1 VNKKNSHRT
10 RRSALAILIV
20 PAAIALG
27 AASASAAA
35 AAPASARQGGTG
47 SVITGLRTVET
58 FNYEAGGQP
67 ENVTINP
74 DGSLTVSLL
83 GFLTGQPPQL
93 LHISRSGRVTV
104 LVTGE
109 PGEAI
114 GGNARDREGTIYYN
128 LLSGDPA
135 RSGIWRLRPGG
146 SPERIGALPAGQFLN
161 GLTIDAAGENLYA
174 ADSLTGTIWTVPTS
188 GGLVQ
193 AWLVSPALAP
203 AESGPGHF
211 GVNGVTYHNG
221 AVWASN
227 TDRQTLLRIPV
238 TPTGAPG
245 PVQVIAGNLT
255 GIDDFKFL
263 ADRSDVAFVALN
275 SANEVAAVFPDGR
288 TKIVAT
294 SADGLD
300 SPTDTAVRG
309 SQIFITDGGGNPP
322 HNAQLQA
329 GKINFAALF
338 GS

>member
-1 VNKKNSHRT
+1 VNKKSRHAT
-10 RRSALAILIV
+10 RRAALATLV
-20 PAAIALG
+20 VAAAVALG
-27 AASASAAA
+27 AASASVAA
-35 AAPASARQGGTG
+35 AAPASTRQGGTG
-47 SVITGLRTVET
+47 PVITDLRTVET

-114 GGNARDREGTIYYN
+114 GGNARDSAGTIYYN

-174 ADSLTGTIWTVPTS
+174 ADSVAGAIWTVPTS
-188 GGLVQ
+188 GGPVK
-193 AWLVSPALAP
+193 AWLVSPVLAP
-203 AESGPGHF
+203 LEPGPGHF
-211 GVNGVTYHNG
+211 GANGVTYHNG

-238 TPTGAPG
+238 TATGAPG
-245 PVQVIAGNLT
+245 AVQVIAGNLT

-263 ADRSDVAFVALN
+263 SGRADVAFVALN

>member
-1 VNKKNSHRT
+1 VKKKSRHAT
-10 RRSALAILIV
+10 RRAALATLV
-20 PAAIALG
+20 VAAAVALG
-27 AASASAAA
+27 AASASVAA

-47 SVITGLRTVET
+47 PVITGLRTVET

-67 ENVTINP
+67 ENLTINP

-114 GGNARDREGTIYYN
+114 GGNARDSAGTIYYN

-135 RSGIWRLRPGG
+135 RSGIWRLLPGG

-174 ADSLTGTIWTVPTS
+174 ADSLAGTIWTVPTS
-188 GGLVQ
+188 GGPVK
-193 AWLVSPALAP
+193 AWLVSPILAP
-203 AESGPGHF
+203 PESGPGHF
-211 GVNGVTYHNG
+211 GANGVTYHDG

-238 TPTGAPG
+238 IASGAPG
-245 PVQVIAGNLT
+245 PVQVIAGNLP

-263 ADRSDVAFVALN
+263 SDRSDVAFVALN

-288 TKIVAT
+288 TKTVAT
-294 SADGLD
+294 AADGLD
-300 SPTDTAVRG
+300 SPTDTAIRG